1 MGINIRAEVSD
12 YVSRVLGVVKEK
24 YGLKD
29 KSEAINR
36 FVEMFGEEF
45 VEQGMKDEALRELI
59 KICDEHFR
67 KHSTRKMSLKELD
80 RLCGM

>member
-1 MGINIRAEVSD
+1 MAINIRAEISE
-12 YVSRVLGVVKEK
+12 YASHVLGVVKEK

-45 VEQGMKDEALRELI
+45 VEQEMKDEALRELI
-59 KICDEHFR
+59 KTCDAHFK
-67 KHSTRKMSLKELD
+67 KHGARKMSLKELD